1 MFETTILITFFST
14 WILAWVIFRRKYRW
28 NLEIEQSP
36 NLNGKI
42 FIFCDPVP
50 NEGVRIRIIDKDFI
64 QNSKALALGV
74 HQILRRIERLSLL

>member
-64 QNSKALALGV
+64 
-74 HQILRRIERLSLL
+74 

>member
-1 MFETTILITFFST
+1 MFEIIILITFSST
-14 WILAWVIFRRKYRW
+14 WILAWLIFRRRYRW

-50 NEGVRIRIIDKDFI
+50 NEGVRIRIIDKEFI
-64 QNSKALALGV
+64 
-74 HQILRRIERLSLL
+74 

>member
-1 MFETTILITFFST
+1 MFELAIIITCVVT
-14 WILAWVIFRRKYRW
+14 WVLSWITFRRKYKW

-50 NEGVRIRIIDKDFI
+50 NEGVRIRIIDKDFT
-64 QNSKALALGV
+64 
-74 HQILRRIERLSLL
+74 